1 MKGGSQ
7 PFLLE
12 ASDGKAY
19 VTKTTSTP
27 QHIRS
32 LVSEWIC
39 TALLNSLG
47 INCPECALV
56 DVGEDFLREY
66 PDLYL
71 EDSGARRAVQPG
83 VHFGSLHPGRVDHDA
98 TYDWIPAHL
107 HQIVHNKA
115 DFLGMFVFDNWV
127 MQSDRRQVIY
137 VRERVGA
144 AARSPRAK
152 GLRAF
157 MIDHG
162 MAFGGISW
170 RFSPSIPASTVITP
184 EAFRGV
190 TGLPDLEPWLTAI
203 EQFPEELLR
212 SAADSVPAAWILN
225 DRPLLDSVIEQ
236 LLLRRASIRK
246 LVCSTVARSHPG
258 FPDWQPGRISH
269 HCPAPPGTTG
279 KRSSPS

>member
-1 MKGGSQ
+1 MARTAHVAATRFLTRMKGGSQ
-7 PFLLE
+7 PFLIE

-19 VTKTTSTP
+19 VTKTTATP

-47 INCPECALV
+47 ITCPPCALV
-56 DVGEDFLREY
+56 DVGEDFLREN

-71 EDSGARRAVQPG
+71 EDAGARRAVQPG

-98 TYDWIPAHL
+98 TYDWIPARL
-107 HQIVHNKA
+107 HELVLNKS

-137 VRERVGA
+137 VRERIGA
-144 AARSPRAK
+144 AARSPRAN

-162 MAFGGISW
+162 MAFGGIAW
-170 RFSPSIPASTVITP
+170 RFSPSIPASIVITP

-190 TGLPDLEPWLTAI
+190 AGLPDLEPWLTAI
-203 EQFPEELLR
+203 EQFPEQLLR
-212 SAADSVPAAWILN
+212 SAANSVPAAWILH
-225 DRPLLDSVIEQ
+225 DRPLLDGVIEQ
-236 LLLRRASIRK
+236 LLLRRASIRR
-246 LVCSTVARSHPG
+246 LVSATVARSRPG
-258 FPDWQPGRISH
+258 FPDWQRGRIR
-269 HCPAPPGTTG
+269 P
-279 KRSSPS
+279 R